1 MAYSIRFPVKV
12 GTAFITFSL
21 FCEKIKHYFAHD
33 CRTVYNPYCDHQ
45 GHSSGVFNHPLRE
58 LKYRMTIYAFVSE
71 ISEVHLWG
79 LDTGQRLLRQLNE
92 VGKIVKGKFSQISWV
107 DHVEDLPANG
117 QVLLFNGNF
126 VFENRTIEGL
136 IATPNCVLQRENET
150 AAAVV
155 DAGMAT
161 AIIDHMRDHSQQLPD
176 DLTIIRPRDL
186 KAFDINLRRSTRP
199 FLEHVSSENKDE
211 LENKLYG
218 NAYRGIT
225 DLVTKFVWP
234 RPAKQMVHICANL
247 SMTPNMITTIGLV
260 LVIAASFLFLHGY
273 YALGLLAG
281 WIMTFLD
288 TVDGKLARVTIRS
301 SYFGHLY
308 DHLIDLI
315 HPPFWYIMWGASLVG
330 FNGVMGLSFEQM
342 SWAIVL
348 AYISGRCVEVLFQ
361 LLGSCGIFTWRPVD
375 AWFRLITAR
384 RNPCMIFLTV
394 SVLVNKPEW
403 GFIAVTFWTVLTTI
417 ILNLRLAYAAII
429 RFKHGPLSSWLSDED
444 VATGPNARS
453 YAIFGSTTVSR
464 SSS

>member
-1 MAYSIRFPVKV
+1 M
-12 GTAFITFSL
+12 
-21 FCEKIKHYFAHD
+21 
-33 CRTVYNPYCDHQ
+33 
-45 GHSSGVFNHPLRE
+45 
-58 LKYRMTIYAFVSE
+58 
-71 ISEVHLWG
+71 
-79 LDTGQRLLRQLNE
+79 DTGQRLGRQVNE
-92 VGKIVKGKFSQISWV
+92 VGKIVKGEFRQVQWV
-107 DHVEDLPANG
+107 ESADELPASG

-126 VFENRTIEGL
+126 VFENRTIEGV
-136 IATPNCVLQRENET
+136 IAEANRVLECDSGT
-150 AAAVV
+150 AAAFV
-155 DAGMAT
+155 DADMAE
-161 AIIDHMRDHSQQLPD
+161 IVIDHMQNPNQKLPD
-176 DLTIIRPRDL
+176 ELEVIRPGDL

-199 FLEHVSSENKDE
+199 LLECVTSANRDE

-234 RPAKQMVHICANL
+234 KPAKQVVHICANL
-247 SMTPNMITTIGLV
+247 GITPNMVTTVGLI

-273 YALGLLAG
+273 YAWGLLAG

-315 HPPFWYIMWGASLVG
+315 HPPFWYIMWGASLLG
-330 FNGVMGLSFEQM
+330 FSGAMGLSFEQM

-361 LLGSCGIFTWRPVD
+361 LLGSCGIFTWRPID

-384 RNPCMIFLTV
+384 RNPCMILLTL
-394 SVLVNKPEW
+394 SVFAGKPDW

-417 ILNLRLAYAAII
+417 ILNLRLAYAVVI
-429 RFKHGPLSSWLSDED
+429 RFRQGPLSSWLSED
-444 VATGPNARS
+444 DVETGPNAGA
-453 YAIFGSTTVSR
+453 YAVFSSTTLSR
-464 SSS
+464 DPS

>member
-1 MAYSIRFPVKV
+1 M
-12 GTAFITFSL
+12 
-21 FCEKIKHYFAHD
+21 
-33 CRTVYNPYCDHQ
+33 
-45 GHSSGVFNHPLRE
+45 
-58 LKYRMTIYAFVSE
+58 
-71 ISEVHLWG
+71 
-79 LDTGQRLLRQLNE
+79 DTGQRLGRQVNE
-92 VGKIVKGKFSQISWV
+92 VGKIVKGEFRQVQWV
-107 DHVEDLPANG
+107 ESADELPASG

-126 VFENRTIEGL
+126 VFENRTIEGV
-136 IATPNCVLQRENET
+136 IAEANRVLECDSGT
-150 AAAVV
+150 AAAFV
-155 DAGMAT
+155 DADMAE
-161 AIIDHMRDHSQQLPD
+161 IVIDHMQNPNQKLPD
-176 DLTIIRPRDL
+176 ELEVIRPGDL

-199 FLEHVSSENKDE
+199 LLECVTSANRDE

-234 RPAKQMVHICANL
+234 KPAKQVVHICANL
-247 SMTPNMITTIGLV
+247 GITPNMVTTVGLI

-273 YALGLLAG
+273 YAWGLLAG

-330 FNGVMGLSFEQM
+330 FSGAMGLSFEQM

-361 LLGSCGIFTWRPVD
+361 LLGSCGIFTWRPID

-384 RNPCMIFLTV
+384 RNPCMILLTL
-394 SVLVNKPEW
+394 SVFAGKPDW

-417 ILNLRLAYAAII
+417 ILNLRLAYAVVI
-429 RFKHGPLSSWLSDED
+429 RFRQGPLSSWLSED
-444 VATGPNARS
+444 DVETGPNARA
-453 YAIFGSTTVSR
+453 YAVFSSTTLSR
-464 SSS
+464 DPS